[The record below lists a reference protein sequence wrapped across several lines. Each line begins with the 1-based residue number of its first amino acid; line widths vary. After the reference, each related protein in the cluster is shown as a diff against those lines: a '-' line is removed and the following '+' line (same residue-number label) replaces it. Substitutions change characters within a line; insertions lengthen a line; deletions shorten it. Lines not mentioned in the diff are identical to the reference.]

1 MIDLKSKILNEAI
14 EACLKEMYRCSQPS
28 ADYDK
33 LKEEAK
39 EYPEEEKKFPT
50 FKRYY
55 LSNEQFKYILNK
67 YAKAY
72 HLIPE
77 WKNNIDTIISD
88 FEGGSMKKEYKKD
101 SYGEMVSEYVTTPPL
116 RERIGNEN
124 TKKVLEML
132 DEIEKYHKRDM
143 DARYFSSAIS
153 LGHSPTSNLK
163 DVKEYWKDKGLELE
177 FEERHCDEDVFYDMD
192 AFGVTSLKELEEHL
206 IDPNDETEK
215 TIS

>member
-1 MIDLKSKILNEAI
+1 MKDLKSKILDEAI
-14 EACLKEMYRCSQPS
+14 ESCIREMYRFSQPS

-33 LKEEAK
+33 LKEYAK
-39 EYPEEEKKFPT
+39 EHPEEEKEFPT
-50 FKRYY
+50 FRRYY
-55 LSNEQFKYILNK
+55 LSNEQFKYILHK

-88 FEGGSMKKEYKKD
+88 FEEGSMKKEYKKD

-132 DEIEKYHKRDM
+132 DEISNFYKRDM
-143 DARYFSSAIS
+143 DARYFSSAIR

-163 DVKEYWKDKGLELE
+163 DVKEFWKDKGIELE
-177 FEERHCDEDVFYDMD
+177 FEERHYDEDVFFDMD
-192 AFGVTSLKELEEHL
+192 MYEATSIKELEEHL
-206 IDPNDETEK
+206 KEYNE
-215 TIS
+215 

>member
-1 MIDLKSKILNEAI
+1 MKDLKSKILDEAI
-14 EACLKEMYRCSQPS
+14 ESCIREMYRFSQPS

-33 LKEEAK
+33 LKEYAK
-39 EYPEEEKKFPT
+39 EHPEEEKEFPT
-50 FKRYY
+50 FRRYY
-55 LSNEQFKYILNK
+55 LSNEQFKYILHK

-88 FEGGSMKKEYKKD
+88 FEEGSMKKEYKKD

-132 DEIEKYHKRDM
+132 DEISNFYKRDM
-143 DARYFSSAIS
+143 DARYFYSSLS
-153 LGHSPTSNLK
+153 LGHSPSSNLNE
-163 DVKEYWKDKGLELE
+163 VKEYWKDKGLEME
-177 FEERHCDEDVFYDMD
+177 FEERHCDEYVFFEMD
-192 AFGVTSLKELEEHL
+192 YCGATSIKELEEHL
-206 IDPNDETEK
+206 IDPND
-215 TIS
+215 

>member
-1 MIDLKSKILNEAI
+1 MVDFKSQILNEAI
-14 EACLKEMYRCSQPS
+14 DSCLKEMYRCSQPS
-28 ADYDK
+28 ADYGK
-33 LKEEAK
+33 LKEYVK
-39 EYPEEEKKFPT
+39 EHPEEEKEFPT

-55 LSNEQFKYILNK
+55 LSNEQFNYIFNKYIE
-67 YAKAY
+67 AY

-77 WKNNIDTIISD
+77 WKNNIELIKDD
-88 FEGGSMKKEYKKD
+88 FKTGSRKEKYKKD

-132 DEIEKYHKRDM
+132 DEISNFYKRDM
-143 DARYFSSAIS
+143 DARYFSSAIR

-163 DVKEYWKDKGLELE
+163 YVKEYWKDKGLEIE